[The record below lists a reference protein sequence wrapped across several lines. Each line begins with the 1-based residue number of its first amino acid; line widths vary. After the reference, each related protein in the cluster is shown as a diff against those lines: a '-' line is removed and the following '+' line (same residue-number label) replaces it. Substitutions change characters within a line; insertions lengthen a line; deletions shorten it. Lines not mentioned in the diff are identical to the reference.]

1 MLRQLANIAHARR
14 FSTAPL
20 PRATTVVPPPTV
32 ATSALLRTSRDDSL
46 WTPGLSW
53 RDDDEVLVGAA
64 HGRPHDRELKEEDL
78 RPVEEGG
85 RETEKMNITLMK
97 DRSALVFGEDELS
110 STLRGQ
116 VFFGGVFRCTM
127 GLADAFGQERVFNTP
142 LTEQGIAGFG
152 IGLAAMG
159 HTAVA
164 EMQFA
169 DYIFP
174 AFDQLV
180 NDAKYRY
187 RSGGQFN
194 AGSLTVRSPCSA
206 VGHGGLYHSQ
216 SPEAYFLQASGL
228 KVIVP
233 RSPIQAKGLLLRYS
247 GSEPRRKFL
256 ESFTEHDEASGQL
269 GSQPH
274 SPQLFLEPK
283 ILYRSSVEQ
292 VPTCDYELPLSSAEI
307 LQEGKD
313 LTIVSY
319 GPPLYTIEGAL
330 HHLKHPGADLDRLI
344 PQELRGLSVEV
355 IDLRTIIPYDIETVV
370 KSVNKTGRCLI
381 VHEAPQAGGMGS
393 ELAAEIQ
400 QRCFLRLEAPVKR
413 LTGWD
418 TPFGLAYEKFYLP
431 DHVRILDGIIETMRY

>member
-85 RETEKMNITLMK
+85 RETEKMNMYQAIQSALHITLMK
-97 DRSALVFGEDELS
+97 DRSALVFGED
-110 STLRGQ
+110 

-233 RSPIQAKGLLLRYS
+233 RSPIQAKGLLLSAIRD
-247 GSEPRRKFL
+247 PN
-256 ESFTEHDEASGQL
+256 
-269 GSQPH
+269 PV
-274 SPQLFLEPK
+274 LFLEPK

>member
-1 MLRQLANIAHARR
+1 MLRQLANTAHARR

-20 PRATTVVPPPTV
+20 PRATTAPPPPTV

-53 RDDDEVLVGAA
+53 RDDDEVLVGAT

-85 RETEKMNITLMK
+85 RETEKMNMYQAIQSALHLTLMK
-97 DRSALVFGEDELS
+97 DRSALVFGED
-110 STLRGQ
+110 

-228 KVIVP
+228 KVVVP
-233 RSPIQAKGLLLRYS
+233 RSPIQAKGLLLSAIRD
-247 GSEPRRKFL
+247 PN
-256 ESFTEHDEASGQL
+256 
-269 GSQPH
+269 PV
-274 SPQLFLEPK
+274 LFLEPK

-330 HHLKHPGADLDRLI
+330 HHLKHPAADLDRLI